1 MDILTGDGIN
11 SFYVM
16 EFHNR
21 VPIYVGE
28 EVQKQERRRRS
39 SQSSKFI
46 FVTARL
52 SISFS
57 HGSCN

>member
-16 EFHNR
+16 DFHNR
-21 VPIYVGE
+21 VAVYVGE
-28 EVQKQERRRRS
+28 EVQKQERRRS

-52 SISFS
+52 SISFT